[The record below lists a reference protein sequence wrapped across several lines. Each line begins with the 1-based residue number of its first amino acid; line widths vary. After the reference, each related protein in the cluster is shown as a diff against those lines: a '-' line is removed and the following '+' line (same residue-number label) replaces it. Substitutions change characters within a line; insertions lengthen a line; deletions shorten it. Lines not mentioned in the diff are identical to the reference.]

1 MIKLNEKI
9 RKEEADLVS
18 DHHMSQIET
27 DIELI
32 TRRMES
38 QLEKEVGDAAFAEQ
52 DYPKALESYA
62 RAAEIDPTN

>member
-1 MIKLNEKI
+1 MMKLQEKM

-18 DHHMSQIET
+18 DHQISQIET
-27 DIELI
+27 DIELV

-52 DYPKALESYA
+52 DYNRAL
-62 RAAEIDPTN
+62 